1 MLLSTGHP
9 GLFWRLDS
17 RNVRNMS
24 LNRIEQM
31 LFDYLQRHTEERHFW
46 QAKVRELMQKTESDF
61 VVAADMADRLR
72 IYYEERSRA
81 VPSLHELA
89 SQEGLRRISLRNLA
103 EHMMRIWGPVRPAQ
117 LGKTDLAGMRL
128 DNSTQTNL

>member
-1 MLLSTGHP
+1 MLLWTGHP

-31 LFDYLQRHTEERHFW
+31 LFDYLQRHAEERHFW

-61 VVAADMADRLR
+61 LAAADLTDGLW
-72 IYYEERSRA
+72 IYYEERSRI
-81 VPSLHELA
+81 VPSLHEVA

-103 EHMMRIWGPVRPAQ
+103 EHMMRIWGPVRPTHR
-117 LGKTDLAGMRL
+117 GKTDRAGMRL
-128 DNSTQTNL
+128 DNGTQPNL

>member
-61 VVAADMADRLR
+61 VAAADLADGLW
-72 IYYEERSRA
+72 IYYEERSRV
-81 VPSLHELA
+81 VPSLHEVA
-89 SQEGLRRISLRNLA
+89 AQEGLRRISLRNLA
-103 EHMMRIWGPVRPAQ
+103 EHMMRIWGPVRPTRAV
-117 LGKTDLAGMRL
+117 RRIEPE
-128 DNSTQTNL
+128 